1 MLCVIKRKN
10 MEKDNDINIFA
21 LTDCHQEARKLCNL
35 LSGIIRRA
43 PANGKNTLICDGGD
57 MFKGIYDR
65 ELCVSGYLTLRRQ
78 LPEAKI
84 VWALGNNDFGFNNEH
99 LEFLK
104 NTSTRL
110 NQANIHVLCANLKDT
125 ETGRCP
131 KWVDPYIL
139 LDIAGKKI
147 MITAFCINYIRL
159 QKYNLHLDDISQTF
173 SDMLNIIKHISPD
186 GLIILNHALRNSSSE
201 LWNISQRHNILP
213 DLIIGGH
220 EHSEVAPNPQQHTY
234 YPQAFSRNMLQFKM
248 SFSTPQNNID
258 CVEVINSKIEPLNPL
273 FASMLETFEARVGLN
288 IPVARSVLDLKRS
301 YSDFCPLGSFVTDQM
316 RTAAKADIALLSTGY
331 LTHALHYEKDKVLT
345 IYNLERVFSAPT
357 PIQTMILTPKI
368 LKAVF
373 NNAVRYRYL
382 QLYGNTR
389 FLQCSKNI
397 GLICTKNFD
406 NYGEVKQILINGE
419 PILDDDANPLHPEDE
434 YLCALDPFIA
444 SGEIGYDM
452 LRALP
457 KETLLKN
464 NQLIRIKDLIIKAV
478 KDAEHQYTE
487 GSTYPHASLIDL

>member
-65 ELCVSGYLTLRRQ
+65 ELCVSGYLTLRQQ

-159 QKYNLHLDDISQTF
+159 QKYNLRLDDISQTF
-173 SDMLNIIKHISPD
+173 SGMLNIIKHISPD

-248 SFSTPQNNID
+248 SFNTTRNNID
-258 CVEVINSKIEPLNPL
+258 CVEVINSKTEPLNPL
-273 FASMLETFEARVGLN
+273 FTSMLETFEARVGLN
-288 IPVARSVLDLKRS
+288 IPVARSVLDLQRS

-316 RTAAKADIALLSTGY
+316 RTVAKADIALLSTGY
-331 LTHALHYEKDKVLT
+331 LTHALRYEK
-345 IYNLERVFSAPT
+345 
-357 PIQTMILTPKI
+357 
-368 LKAVF
+368 
-373 NNAVRYRYL
+373 
-382 QLYGNTR
+382 
-389 FLQCSKNI
+389 
-397 GLICTKNFD
+397 
-406 NYGEVKQILINGE
+406 
-419 PILDDDANPLHPEDE
+419 
-434 YLCALDPFIA
+434 
-444 SGEIGYDM
+444 
-452 LRALP
+452 
-457 KETLLKN
+457 
-464 NQLIRIKDLIIKAV
+464 IKF
-478 KDAEHQYTE
+478 
-487 GSTYPHASLIDL
+487 